1 MNDAERE
8 AFDALVEEAI
18 EQLPDH
24 VRELLEEVPVVVL
37 DRPTAEMLRDLGMD
51 PNDETEAD
59 ELCGL
64 HTGTANTER
73 SVERADLPSNIHLF
87 RNGIISLA
95 QDQLREDA
103 AEAGGAE
110 PDLTWHGPNAN
121 PDAEDAVF
129 QEIWVTLLH
138 EIGHEFGLDEDDLE
152 RLGYD

>member
-1 MNDAERE
+1 MTDPERD

-24 VRELLEEVPVVVL
+24 IRDLLEEVPVVVL
-37 DRPTAEMLRDLGMD
+37 DRPTPDMLRDLGMD
-51 PNDETEAD
+51 PKDQAEAD

-73 SVERADLPSNIHLF
+73 SVERDDLPSNIHLF
-87 RNGIISLA
+87 RVGIISLA
-95 QDQLREDA
+95 LDLLREDT
-103 AEAGGAE
+103 AEAGTAE
-110 PDLTWHGPNAN
+110 PDLTWHGPDAN

-138 EIGHEFGLDEDDLE
+138 EIGHQFGLDEDDLE